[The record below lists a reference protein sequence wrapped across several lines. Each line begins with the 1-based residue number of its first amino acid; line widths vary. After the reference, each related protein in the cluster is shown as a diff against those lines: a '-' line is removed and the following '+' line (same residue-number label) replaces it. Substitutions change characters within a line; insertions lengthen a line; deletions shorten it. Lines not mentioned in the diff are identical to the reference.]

1 MEIKKRNLKSEDCSF
16 FGERTKKVIIR
27 KLLVITS
34 SEAPSFMKK
43 INFSKR

>member
-1 MEIKKRNLKSEDCSF
+1 MYIKKRNLESEDCSF

-27 KLLVITS
+27 KQQLITS
-34 SEAPSFMKK
+34 SEAPSFKKK